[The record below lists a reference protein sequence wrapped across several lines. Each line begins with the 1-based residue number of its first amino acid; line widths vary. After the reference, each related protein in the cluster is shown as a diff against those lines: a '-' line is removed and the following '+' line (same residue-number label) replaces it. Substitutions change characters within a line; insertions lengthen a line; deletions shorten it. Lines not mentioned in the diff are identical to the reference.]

1 MSGDGARGGGGA
13 SGAGRQPAI
22 LQPGTLW
29 ARAVEQHRVEAR
41 KPGGESSQRPDS
53 YLFLVGAPGA
63 GKSTLLQRLLHP
75 DKRDRTKPTE
85 GLEYTFARKSAAA
98 NLDRK
103 DVAHIWEIGGGE
115 QLGTTVAGS
124 DSLFLNYR
132 QVTTATVVICVNLA
146 RPSEVLET
154 IMHWLRLIR
163 GRLSKCYDML
173 SKRGSKLPHQLRA
186 RNKKPYGSG
195 HEDLPLIE
203 RQMTGVSIVLCAT
216 HYDQFENEDAEL
228 RKVMGRTL
236 RFIAHTQGCHLVYT
250 GCGPNHG
257 AMERQ
262 TVANFRAI
270 VQHLIFTGPDRR
282 VPLKQPPTFD
292 HARALM
298 VPLGYDRLRDIGR
311 PRGSTEETLESGLRD
326 WEAMFSGTFPKPPAA
341 DKGAAKVDL
350 APYPEKDVDGLYAR
364 KLKEMADYK
373 LQVQQQMDAL
383 RMARA
388 KKAAGMRA

>member
-1 MSGDGARGGGGA
+1 M
-13 SGAGRQPAI
+13 
-22 LQPGTLW
+22 
-29 ARAVEQHRVEAR
+29 
-41 KPGGESSQRPDS
+41 
-53 YLFLVGAPGA
+53 
-63 GKSTLLQRLLHP
+63 
-75 DKRDRTKPTE
+75 
-85 GLEYTFARKSAAA
+85 
-98 NLDRK
+98 
-103 DVAHIWEIGGGE
+103 AHIWEIGGGE

-154 IMHWLRLIR
+154 VMHWLRLIR

-236 RFIAHTQGCHLVYT
+236 RYIAHTQGCHLVYT

-326 WEAMFSGTFPKPPAA
+326 WEAMFSSTFPKPPGA